1 MSLTMTLSTLKKRKI
16 EEEEKYRH
24 AVVAS
29 VSDRKAIQKHGV
41 PLLLS
46 VFIPGLGQLVKGHVK
61 KGLLIFFAPS
71 FAFIIILIQGNGGS
85 GSQIFALMGQF
96 WIAGT
101 ILYFWQLYDAY
112 NN

>member
-1 MSLTMTLSTLKKRKI
+1 MPLSKTKKKKI
-16 EEEEKYRH
+16 EEEEKYRQ

-29 VSDRKAIQKHGV
+29 ISGRKTKSTQKHGM

-46 VFIPGLGQLVKGHVK
+46 LVIPGLGQLVKGQMK

-71 FAFIIILIQGNGGS
+71 IAFIILFVLGSFGSNGS
-85 GSQIFALMGQF
+85 SIFALMGQF
-96 WIAGT
+96 WIAGV

-112 NN
+112 NK